1 MLNAQ
6 DMPLDAFWRFVVW
19 LYHGGGLRAS
29 MVPFW
34 RRGGMPSGGVG
45 RMWCHFG
52 TRRIANSCTGGVKL
66 WEVRQ
71 GETGPD
77 RWRDKI
83 VPFAVQSCPKLL
95 PKNLRKILSVGLAM
109 PIDNVRMIQ
118 DVATSRE

>member
-1 MLNAQ
+1 
-6 DMPLDAFWRFVVW
+6 
-19 LYHGGGLRAS
+19 
-29 MVPFW
+29 
-34 RRGGMPSGGVG
+34 MPSGGVG

-52 TRRIANSCTGGVKL
+52 TRRIVNSCTGGVKL

-83 VPFAVQSCPKLL
+83 VPFAVRNYFPKMLEKYFWI
-95 PKNLRKILSVGLAM
+95 PLAM